1 MSAKVLDM
9 SIKLDLKAIAKRA
22 VKKTT
27 GQYTSLKVLELFPA
41 KNKTQKSSLEEGTLK
56 VQFPDLGIEL
66 RNIIYKIRPEKVVT
80 IILPYKIYPKEGQKL
95 KKGQKP
101 KFVSIDILS
110 FMDEEVWENV
120 REEIKRQAL
129 ELFEKSQL

>member
-1 MSAKVLDM
+1 M

-22 VKKTT
+22 VKKST
-27 GQYTSLKVLELFPA
+27 GQYTSLTVLELYPG

-66 RNIIYKIRPEKVVT
+66 RNIIYKIRPEKKVT

-95 KKGQKP
+95 KKGKKP
-101 KFVSIDILS
+101 KWDSIDIDS
-110 FMDEEVWENV
+110 FMHESVWENV
-120 REEIKRQAL
+120 RDEIKRQTL